1 MFSSNIIICYRWV
14 SLFIKLFKILN
25 SPKSF
30 DDLKI
35 WLSDIRKN
43 GNQEL
48 KVFLLGNKTD
58 INAER
63 IINTQEGIDIK
74 QEFNINLFKETSVK
88 DEKNAQ
94 NIFLE
99 ATDLLYNNIS
109 YINKNVNEKNIKQ
122 KDCSIF

>member
-1 MFSSNIIICYRWV
+1 MFFSNIIICYRWV

-63 IINTQEGIDIK
+63 IINTHEGNDIK
-74 QEFNINLFKETSVK
+74 QEFNINLFKETSLK
-88 DEKNAQ
+88 DVKNAQ
-94 NIFLE
+94 NVFLE
-99 ATDLLYNNIS
+99 ATDLLYNNIN

>member
-1 MFSSNIIICYRWV
+1 M
-14 SLFIKLFKILN
+14 
-25 SPKSF
+25 
-30 DDLKI
+30 
-35 WLSDIRKN
+35 
-43 GNQEL
+43 
-48 KVFLLGNKTD
+48 
-58 INAER
+58 
-63 IINTQEGIDIK
+63 DIK

-94 NIFLE
+94 NVFLE